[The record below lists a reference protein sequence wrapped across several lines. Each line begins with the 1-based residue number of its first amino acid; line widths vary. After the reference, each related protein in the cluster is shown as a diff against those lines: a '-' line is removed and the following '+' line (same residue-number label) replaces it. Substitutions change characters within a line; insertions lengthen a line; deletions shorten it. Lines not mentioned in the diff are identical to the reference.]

1 MPGDH
6 AHHEI
11 DGENLGPESRAAV
24 VVLIPRAQ
32 RHSFQDDQ
40 QQRQPHRQLRK
51 DVMKSNRESELKAID
66 PERCIH
72 SEPIA
77 RSIDLIMTI

>member
-6 AHHEI
+6 ANHEI
-11 DGENLGPESRAAV
+11 DGENLSPESRAAV
-24 VVLIPRAQ
+24 VVVIARAQ
-32 RHSFQDDQ
+32 RHGLEDHQ
-40 QQRQPHRQLRK
+40 QQRQPHRELRE
-51 DVMKSNRESELKAID
+51 DVVKRNREGELKAID

-77 RSIDLIMTI
+77 RSIALIMTI